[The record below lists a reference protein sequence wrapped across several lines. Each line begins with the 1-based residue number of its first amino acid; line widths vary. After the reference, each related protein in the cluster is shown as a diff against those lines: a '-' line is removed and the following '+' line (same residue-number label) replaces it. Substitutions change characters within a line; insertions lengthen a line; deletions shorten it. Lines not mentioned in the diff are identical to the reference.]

1 MSLGVN
7 GRFRVSVDG
16 PLRVAEAVTL
26 QLHYTPPAGGL
37 QTGGNLWFF
46 FDIRQLDEWVLN
58 FESPESIA
66 VHGPAGSAW
75 EAEALVGGGVVRTF
89 DIHSP
94 GA

>member
-37 QTGGNLWFF
+37 QTGGESL
-46 FDIRQLDEWVLN
+46 VL
-58 FESPESIA
+58 
-66 VHGPAGSAW
+66 
-75 EAEALVGGGVVRTF
+75 LR
-89 DIHSP
+89 HSP
-94 GA
+94 A

>member
-58 FESPESIA
+58 FESPEINCG
-66 VHGPAGSAW
+66 VRAGGIGM
-75 EAEALVGGGVVRTF
+75 GGR
-89 DIHSP
+89 
-94 GA
+94 GARWWRRGADV